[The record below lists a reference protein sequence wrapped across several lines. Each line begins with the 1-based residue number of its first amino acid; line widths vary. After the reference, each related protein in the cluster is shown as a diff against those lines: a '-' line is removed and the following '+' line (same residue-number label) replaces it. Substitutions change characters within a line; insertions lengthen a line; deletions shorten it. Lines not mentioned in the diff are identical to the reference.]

1 MGKGKN
7 FFESMVTQS
16 SLTADTLPGQPVV
29 EIAGDKR
36 VLVEC
41 HQGVLAY
48 SRERIQVKVRYGCLC
63 ICGCNLEML
72 HMTKEKLII
81 YGRIDSV
88 QLQRR
93 G

>member
-7 FFESMVTQS
+7 FIESMVIQS
-16 SLTADTLPGQPVV
+16 SLTADTVPGQPIV

-36 VLVEC
+36 VLIEC

-48 SRERIQVKVRYGCLC
+48 SRERIQVRVRYGCVC

-81 YGRIDSV
+81 CGRIDSV
-88 QLQRR
+88 QLHRR
-93 G
+93 T